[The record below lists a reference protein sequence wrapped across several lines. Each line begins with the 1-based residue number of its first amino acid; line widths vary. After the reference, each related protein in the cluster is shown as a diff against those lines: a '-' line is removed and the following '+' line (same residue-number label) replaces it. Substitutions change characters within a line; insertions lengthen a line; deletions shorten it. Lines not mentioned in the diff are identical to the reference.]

1 LQTSGGGTVARSVLE
16 ENSSEKRCVSSG
28 QFGMQRSPAGLDEM
42 YRRKIKYTKKQTQA
56 VSGEDI
62 KVEVD

>member
-1 LQTSGGGTVARSVLE
+1 
-16 ENSSEKRCVSSG
+16 
-28 QFGMQRSPAGLDEM
+28 M

-62 KVEVD
+62 KVEVG